1 MGKCAFNNPGIS
13 RNICLEEEHMLTRRE
28 LLTGTAAAAVA
39 AAGHAAITEAQQAP
53 QANASLFPGFKSA
66 KIKTSGATINLVQG
80 GSGPAVLLMHGYPE
94 THVLWHKIAPKLAE
108 KYSVVAADLRGY
120 GDSSKPEDGNKHANY
135 SKRAMAQDMVDA
147 MHQLGFDKFAVV
159 GHDRGGRVAH
169 RLVLDHADN
178 VTKVS
183 FLDIVPTYDMFHHV
197 DQAFATSNYHW
208 FFLIQPAPLPETL
221 IGNSCDFF
229 LRGRFTGLIPKA
241 VTPEAYAEY
250 LRCFKDPA
258 TIHATCEDY
267 RAGASIDLEHD
278 AADRDRKIKCPV
290 LALWATE
297 GNTGRTFD
305 VIATWQARAAIK
317 VAGKG
322 LPGRHFL
329 PEEAP
334 DQTLAELQAFLKA

>member
-1 MGKCAFNNPGIS
+1 MI
-13 RNICLEEEHMLTRRE
+13 TRRE
-28 LLTGTAAAAVA
+28 LLQYTATAAVA
-39 AAGHAAITEAQQAP
+39 AVGHATRAEAQAADAP
-53 QANASLFPGFKSA
+53 LFPGFKSA
-66 KIKTSGATINLVQG
+66 KIKTSGATINLVSG
-80 GSGPAVLLMHGYPE
+80 GNGSPVLLMHGYPE

-108 KYSVVAADLRGY
+108 KFSVVAADLRGY
-120 GDSSKPEDGNKHANY
+120 GDSSKPEGGDKHGNY
-135 SKRAMAQDMVDA
+135 SKRAMALDMVEA
-147 MHQLGFDKFAVV
+147 MHQLGFERFAVV

-169 RLVLDHADN
+169 RLALDHADK
-178 VTKVS
+178 VTKIS

-221 IGNSCDFF
+221 IGNSAEFF
-229 LRGRFTGLIPKA
+229 LRGRFAGLIPQA

-267 RAGASIDLEHD
+267 RAGASVDLEHD
-278 AADRDRKIKCPV
+278 TADRARKIACPV
-290 LALWATE
+290 LALWAE
-297 GNTGRTFD
+297 RGNTGGRFD
-305 VIATWQARAAIK
+305 VIATWQARSAMK
-317 VAGKG
+317 VTGKA

-334 DQTLAELQAFLKA
+334 QQTLAELQVFLSA